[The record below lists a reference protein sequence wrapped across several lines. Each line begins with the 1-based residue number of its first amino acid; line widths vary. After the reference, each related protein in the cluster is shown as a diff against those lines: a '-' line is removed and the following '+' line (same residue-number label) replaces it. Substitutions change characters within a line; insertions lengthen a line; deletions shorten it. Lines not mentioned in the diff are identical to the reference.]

1 MDESNDDIGDAPSEE
16 VWKSAEPRVVY
27 EHPDPNFA
35 VRVELSEDGEILHW
49 RHKPLSDTTMPDS
62 WPEEDSRQ
70 PDDPSSSPPQRLGLK
85 FSPNYCSMPFGLEVN
100 GVSHIVSIIGEE
112 LWLRVSAWNEK
123 FNATFDE
130 MTGVFGS
137 EELRAE
143 IDREY
148 VALGRQMQEKLPADE
163 VLELN
168 MWW

>member
-1 MDESNDDIGDAPSEE
+1 MDQDDDEAGVAPQEAGDNAESRIIH
-16 VWKSAEPRVVY
+16 

-35 VRVELSEDGEILHW
+35 VRVELSEDGEILRW
-49 RHKPLSDTTMPDS
+49 RHKPLSDMKMPDS
-62 WPEEDSRQ
+62 WQEDDSRQ
-70 PDDPSSSPPQRLGLK
+70 PDDPNSSPPQTLGLK
-85 FSPNYCSMPFGLEVN
+85 FSPNYCSMPFGLEIN

-130 MTGVFGS
+130 MTGLFGS
-137 EELRAE
+137 EERRAE

-148 VALGRQMQEKLPADE
+148 VALGRQIQEKLSAGE